1 MTNHRWFSWLR
12 MPKLIP
18 CSCHVPIMGWLGTPT
33 PCHPQSSHEGGP
45 TSVLHNHQRKKK
57 AANTTLCLLIHIHN
71 QSPPHG
77 HPNFRSRKRNLSTCL
92 EGKRNVWWA
101 SINDYITQRTAIPW
115 SFAGKIFTSLY
126 ILWIMNIHI
135 PVKMLPEDWRL
146 IKFDIWLYLPAS
158 WNILYY

>member
-1 MTNHRWFSWLR
+1 
-12 MPKLIP
+12 MPKLIS
-18 CSCHVPIMGWLGTPT
+18 CSCYVPVIGWLGTSASVILNALVREVPFRCFIIT
-33 PCHPQSSHEGGP
+33 KGGK
-45 TSVLHNHQRKKK
+45 TKV
-57 AANTTLCLLIHIHN
+57 ANTTLCLLIHIHN